1 MSGIV
6 FLLTIRKLT
15 LNRRGNQLFKDKTIP
30 IQANS
35 LTDRHLDNVLTQQ
48 GVIKTSSNII
58 RSVALGQLSSEVIK
72 LHNG

>member
-15 LNRRGNQLFKDKTIP
+15 LNRRGNQLFQDKLCLK
-30 IQANS
+30 ANS

-58 RSVALGQLSSEVIK
+58 RSVALGQPSSEVIK
-72 LHNG
+72 LHTG